1 MRVRVMNKVCVNCLE
16 LNPEID
22 IVYDDGWSEAGGV
35 RKYISGRHEE
45 CTNCEQPVVDV
56 EHLDDETLNEWIDNN
71 LDRVLEITIPCYD
84 ELLWLFTN
92 GKFKQVWLEVQTLK
106 GLEDLD
112 EMMDEGLYRLS
123 KSQEEKLKALDLL
136 EAK

>member
-1 MRVRVMNKVCVNCLE
+1 MNKVCVNCLE
-16 LNPEID
+16 LNPEVD
-22 IVYDDGWSEAGGV
+22 IVDDSGWFEAGGV
-35 RKYISGRHEE
+35 NIHKSDTGEE
-45 CTNCEQPVVDV
+45 CVDCEQPVIDA

-71 LDRVLEITIPCYD
+71 LDRVLEITIPGYD

-112 EMMDEGLYRLS
+112 EMTDEGLYRLS
-123 KSQEEKLKALDLL
+123 KSQEQKLKALDLL